1 MKIFATRQLPDPVLK
16 TLKTEG
22 ATVNLWQEKREL
34 TKEEFIENAKDAEGL
49 FVMGGF
55 KITEEI
61 IDALP
66 DLKVI
71 SLMSVGYD
79 NVDIKAATKR
89 GISVGHTPDV
99 LSKATADT
107 AFLLMLATSRKAFYH
122 HKRILDGNWKF
133 FDPMANVGID
143 IRNKT
148 LGVFGLGNI
157 GFEMAKLCKNAYGMD
172 VIYHNRSNNE
182 QAEKELGA
190 KKVSFD
196 ELLEQSDII
205 SVHANLTPETKEVF
219 NASAFAKM
227 KPNAIFVN
235 AGRGGIHNET
245 DLRTALENGT
255 IWGAGLDVTNPEPMD
270 KDNPLLG
277 MPNVSVLPHIGSA
290 VKETREAMLEL
301 ATRNILAGL
310 RGEKLPACVNPEV
323 YNK

>member
-22 ATVNLWQEKREL
+22 ITVNLWEEKREL

-66 DLKVI
+66 NLKVI

-89 GISVGHTPDV
+89 GIGVGHTPDV
-99 LSKATADT
+99 LSQATADT

-157 GFEMAKLCKNAYGMD
+157 GFEMAKLCKNAYGMN

-245 DLRTALENGT
+245 DLRVALENET

-310 RGEKLPACVNPEV
+310 KREKLPACVNPEV

>member
-1 MKIFATRQLPDPVLK
+1 MKIFATRQLPDAIHE
-16 TLKTEG
+16 TLAKEG
-22 ATVNLWQEKREL
+22 VTVNQWEEKREL
-34 TKEEFIENAKDAEGL
+34 TKEEFIVSAKDAEGL
-49 FVMGGF
+49 FIMGGF
-55 KITEEI
+55 KITAEI
-61 IDALP
+61 IEALP
-66 DLKVI
+66 GLKVI

-79 NVDIKAATKR
+79 NVDVKAATKH
-89 GISVGHTPDV
+89 GITVGHTPDV
-99 LSKATADT
+99 LSQATADT

-143 IRNKT
+143 IHNKT

-157 GFEMAKLCKNAYGMD
+157 GFEMARLCKQAYGMD
-172 VIYHNRSNNE
+172 IIYHNRSTNE
-182 QAEKELGA
+182 KAEKELGA

-196 ELLEQSDII
+196 ELLAQSDIV

-245 DLRTALENGT
+245 DLLAALEAGT

-270 KDNPLLG
+270 KNNILLT

-301 ATRNILAGL
+301 AAKNILAGL
-310 RGEKLPACVNPEV
+310 KGEKLPACVNPEA